1 MLAIQKALRSG
12 KETLTSLQQDPY
24 NLTVKTDE
32 ESGYVLFKYSQI
44 DSDLSLEIVND
55 SRGLILDSQ
64 NDWNVIS
71 LSFRKFFN
79 LSEHGL
85 SYTPSDSLDI
95 DWNSLFAYEKYDGSM
110 IGLYFSPYHNKW
122 IPHTTGTLY
131 AESPVGGGDSI
142 TNNRS
147 YESFSELFWDVFDG
161 LYDKEDTLTKLD
173 KNLTYTFELCTTYNR
188 VVVYHD
194 KPKLP
199 LLAVR
204 NNNTLEEYWPNDYDH
219 FFDVPERVSV
229 SSLSTNELEQFVEK
243 NTGPGIEDEG
253 FVFVDSKFNRFK
265 IKTEDYVFA
274 HKSKDSIESRK
285 YGFLEAYLDEKKDD
299 VCAVMPEYEE
309 DFETVEKYINS
320 LIEKL
325 EYMYCDIFNGPSVDS
340 DDHEQR
346 KRFAKR
352 VNNVCHSHFERA
364 FMFQRLSTDK
374 TAREIIY
381 DTNYRKIGDYLSL
394 YISDIN

>member
-64 NDWNVIS
+64 NDWNVVS

-79 LSEHGL
+79 LSEHEL
-85 SYTPSDSLDI
+85 SYTPDSLNI
-95 DWNSLFAYEKYDGSM
+95 DWDSLFAYKKYDGSM
-110 IGLYFSPYHNKW
+110 IGLYFSPYHGEWKV
-122 IPHTTGTLY
+122 HTTGTLY
-131 AESPVGGGDSI
+131 AESSVGGGESI
-142 TNNRS
+142 TNNQS
-147 YESFSELFWDVFDG
+147 YESFSKLFWGVFDR
-161 LYDKEDTLTKLD
+161 LYDKEDTLAKLD
-173 KNLTYTFELCTTYNR
+173 RNLTYTFELCTVYNQ

-204 NNNTLEEYWPNDYDH
+204 NNDTLEEHWPNEYDH
-219 FFDVPERVSV
+219 LFDVPECVSV
-229 SSLSTNELEQFVEK
+229 SSLSTDELEQFVEE
-243 NTGPGIEDEG
+243 NTGSGTEDEG

-285 YGFLEAYLDEKKDD
+285 YGFLEAYLDGKKDD

-309 DFETVEKYINS
+309 DFDYVETIMNAHV
-320 LIEKL
+320 EKL
-325 EYMYCDIFNGPSVDS
+325 EYMYCDIFNGPSVDP
-340 DDHEQR
+340 DNHEKR
-346 KRFAKR
+346 KTFAKR
-352 VNNVCHSHFERA
+352 VNNVCHHSFERS

-374 TAREIIY
+374 TTREIIY
-381 DTNYRKIGDYLSL
+381 NTDYRKIGDYLSL